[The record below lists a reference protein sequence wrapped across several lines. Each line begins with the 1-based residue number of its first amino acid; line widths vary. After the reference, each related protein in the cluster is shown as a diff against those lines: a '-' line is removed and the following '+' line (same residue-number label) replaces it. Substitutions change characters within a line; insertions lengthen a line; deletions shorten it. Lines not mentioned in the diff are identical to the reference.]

1 MPTVPN
7 GRRTRPSL
15 SLSLVGALIPATTG
29 GVAHAATLELRE
41 GDALLGDAD
50 RSTWLGWARCTCD
63 AALELTVDLSGLTSG
78 TVVAVVVGKSCL
90 TSDAELDDDCT
101 VLARSTVGSK
111 TSLVLDVGASTLAD
125 GCAGTETTRSIF
137 AYVDPQDDDTFTAYA
152 SLSLGVDTERPTAP
166 AKAALTP
173 GEGLVEVA
181 FAEGDEDDD
190 DVLEYQVLAVR
201 ADGQPVSSSPPDAA
215 FTSAYDLC
223 AADGADALLAE
234 AYVVSAA
241 SASTDSVTVTGL
253 TNGVTYT
260 FSVVAIDTFGNPSA
274 RTVLGDATPSAE
286 EDFWERYKRSGGQ
299 AEGAGCSAT
308 GGAAPRSPSDVL
320 AALLPL
326 LLPLARAW
334 PRRRRRRRGATPRAR
349 VRGTRVLLGGRRA
362 CLGATALAS
371 VVASP
376 AQATTVRDEPAVR
389 LTLGV
394 SLALYRPEVD
404 AELAGSGAT
413 PYGDVFGDG
422 LGPMFGGELGLAVAA
437 SRDLTLTLTLGLSR
451 FSADAKP
458 FVDDGGDASPSSGD
472 ARSGGTTGLVAWPVL
487 LRAGARLES
496 LRTRLG
502 VPLVPY
508 AELGGAIARW
518 SVSRGDGEDVASGS
532 TAGLTIG
539 GGLRLELLSLPG
551 RSGRA
556 LRDELGATSVALVA
570 GVEHL
575 ALDGLGA
582 GGVLVL
588 RDTTYRFGVT
598 IDF

>member
-1 MPTVPN
+1 MRN
-7 GRRTRPSL
+7 GRRTRPWISP
-15 SLSLVGALIPATTG
+15 SFIGPLVGALLPLVTSS
-29 GVAHAATLELRE
+29 VAHAATLELRE
-41 GDALLGDAD
+41 DDTLLGDDD
-50 RSTWLGWARCTCD
+50 RATWLGWARCTCD
-63 AALELTVDLSGLTSG
+63 ASLELTVDLSGLTSD

-90 TSDAELDDDCT
+90 TRDAELDDDCAI
-101 VLARSTVGSK
+101 LSRNTVGSRS
-111 TSLVLDVGASTLAD
+111 SLVLDVGASTLAD

-166 AKAALTP
+166 AKATLTP

-181 FAEGDEDDD
+181 FAAGDEDEDE
-190 DVLEYQVLAVR
+190 VLEYQVLAVR

-260 FSVVAIDTFGNPSA
+260 FSVVAVDAFGNPSA

-299 AEGAGCSAT
+299 ADGAGCST
-308 GGAAPRSPSDVL
+308 SGRPGAGL
-320 AALLPL
+320 AALAPL

-334 PRRRRRRRGATPRAR
+334 PRRRRRLARTGAGRASDVARR
-349 VRGTRVLLGGRRA
+349 LGLR
-362 CLGATALAS
+362 LGLPLAVALAS
-371 VVASP
+371 APRP
-376 AQATTVRDEPAVR
+376 ARAAPARDEPSVR
-389 LTLGV
+389 FTLGV
-394 SLALYRPEVD
+394 SLALYRPALD

-413 PYGDVFGDG
+413 PYEDVFGDG
-422 LGPMFGGELGLAVAA
+422 LGPMFGGELGAA
-437 SRDLTLTLTLGLSR
+437 IVTSRDLTLTLTLGLAR

-458 FVDDGGDASPSSGD
+458 FVDDGGDGSPSSGE
-472 ARSGGTTGLVAWPVL
+472 ARSGGTTGLVAWPVV

-508 AELGGAIARW
+508 VEGGGAIARW
-518 SVSRGDGEDVASGS
+518 SVSRGDGEDVASGA
-532 TAGLTIG
+532 TAGLTLG
-539 GGLRLELLSLPG
+539 GGLRLELLALPG

-556 LRDELGATSVALVA
+556 LRDELGASSVAIVA

-582 GGVLVL
+582 DGVLVL
-588 RDTTYRFGVT
+588 RDTTYRFGLT
-598 IDF
+598 IDL